1 MRKNRDF
8 SKCMVVYRYASA
20 VIGQHAGSCSRN
32 KHGDIEFIGASVDGG
47 KAVFDVAEGCKA
59 K

>member
-1 MRKNRDF
+1 MRKKNRDF

-32 KHGDIEFIGASVDGG
+32 KHGDIEFYRGIR
-47 KAVFDVAEGCKA
+47 
-59 K
+59 